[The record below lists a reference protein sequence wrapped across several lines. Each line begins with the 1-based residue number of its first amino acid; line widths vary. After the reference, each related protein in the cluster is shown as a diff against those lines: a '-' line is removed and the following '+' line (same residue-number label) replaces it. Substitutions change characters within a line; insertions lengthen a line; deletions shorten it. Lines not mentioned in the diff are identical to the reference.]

1 MLGFPVSDYIGLAVV
16 EVVEVFLCRMCRSL
30 TVFVVFEGDVL
41 EKVGG
46 LWSRLMLNSGGST
59 EIVCEC
65 ASNLVFG

>member
-16 EVVEVFLCRMCRSL
+16 EVVEVFLCRTCRSL

-46 LWSRLMLNSGGST
+46 LWSRLMLNGGGST